1 MDAIGFV
8 HNYHDYLDEIR
19 LLIKPEYLPIL
30 DEISKMDPHD
40 LISPDSYFFNEDHVK
55 GVLCGMILSRTKKMT
70 SVTDGKNQNKKNNQA
85 KD

>member
-19 LLIKPEYLPIL
+19 LLIKPEFHPIL
-30 DEISKMDPHD
+30 DKLSKMDPHD

-55 GVLCGMILSRTKKMT
+55 GVILGIILNRIK
-70 SVTDGKNQNKKNNQA
+70 G
-85 KD
+85 